1 MMNEKK
7 RSFAINNLAKPGPTF
22 SLNDFDHTPESKRH
36 GEVKATAKLTI
47 QDYDGSCAN
56 KDAWTSIYVT
66 EIVHH
71 ESGRSVARS
80 ISMALDPVARKALID
95 FLSERDR

>member
-1 MMNEKK
+1 MMNSTK

-22 SLNDFDHTPESKRH
+22 SLNDFAHTPTSKRQ
-36 GEVKATAKLTI
+36 GEVKATGKLEI
-47 QDYDGSCAN
+47 QDYDGSLVS
-56 KDAWTSIYVT
+56 KDAWTSICLT

-71 ESGRSVARS
+71 DSGRSIARE
-80 ISMALDPVARKALID
+80 ISMSLDPAARKALID